1 MSKGKFAL
9 GALFGAVAGVI
20 AGVLT
25 APKSGK
31 ETRANLKAKADELKK
46 DTDKAVE
53 EAKKKGEK
61 VYKDTKKH
69 VETAVEEGRKT
80 VDDYRERSGRAAAS
94 AKEEFSKSARETQK
108 K

>member
-9 GALFGAVAGVI
+9 GALFGAGAGVI

-31 ETRANLKAKADELKK
+31 ETRADLRAKADELKK
-46 DTDKAVE
+46 DTEKAVD

-61 VYKDTKKH
+61 VYKDTKNH
-69 VETAVEEGRKT
+69 FETAVEEGRKT
-80 VDDYRERSGRAAAS
+80 VDDYRERAGSAAAS
-94 AKEEFSKSARETQK
+94 AKEEFSKSAREAQK